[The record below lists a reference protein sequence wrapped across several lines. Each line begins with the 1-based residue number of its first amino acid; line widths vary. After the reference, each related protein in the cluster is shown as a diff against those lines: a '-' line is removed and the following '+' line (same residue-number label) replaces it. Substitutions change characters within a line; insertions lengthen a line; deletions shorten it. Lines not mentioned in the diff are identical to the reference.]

1 MTVSCSLDDTFKFNC
16 ATYDTPDAVK
26 MFSQIWDFF
35 LFSDFTSMKMFY
47 LEKFVAYHMPFF
59 KNGETVCQSSFF
71 LLFFFDKDKILS
83 GVRLD

>member
-1 MTVSCSLDDTFKFNC
+1 MTHLMLSKCFLRSETF
-16 ATYDTPDAVK
+16 
-26 MFSQIWDFF
+26 FF
-35 LFSDFTSMKMFY
+35 FSDFTSMKMFY